1 MWRVFSLTFVLYSIK
16 IVFCGFGSFIFL
28 CEMLFLFKD
37 LTCYR
42 EKASKEKEISFS
54 IVLLYRSAH
63 FIWKNCFIFYCA
75 ISGEQV
81 TSDSSVLFC
90 FVLSQKKIKSD
101 FPPYVR
107 SMNDCR
113 QDTMN
118 YYWKEVFLWKPK
130 FTREIWT
137 IKFFIMITCF
147 ITNCFWKKKTNFN
160 RFHSLSFFNYRC

>member
-42 EKASKEKEISFS
+42 ENASKEKEISFS

-90 FVLSQKKIKSD
+90 FVLSQKKIKWSNPIFHHMCGQWMIAD
-101 FPPYVR
+101 KTQWIIIER
-107 SMNDCR
+107 
-113 QDTMN
+113 
-118 YYWKEVFLWKPK
+118 
-130 FTREIWT
+130 
-137 IKFFIMITCF
+137 KFFSK
-147 ITNCFWKKKTNFN
+147 NQSLRERSEPLNF
-160 RFHSLSFFNYRC
+160 L